1 MALLR
6 MSKVFVDEYD
16 AISANYDEA
25 VLAVMNARNNIRE
38 YFSGNIIHKDIS
50 VERPVEGSWMR
61 ISILGDRMTIYVRS
75 PEEVQLIEKF
85 LGRRMSDITAL
96 TNEYDDKFKEM
107 NNWFKPS
114 MDAAG
119 SKSELNIKLDL
130 AEYDMH
136 LASLKR
142 SLEYIRFLQG
152 LVDFREL
159 NG

>member
-16 AISANYDEA
+16 AISANYDDA
-25 VLAVMNARNNIRE
+25 VSAVMDARNKMRA
-38 YFSGNIIHKDIS
+38 YFSDNIIHKDIS
-50 VERPVEGSWMR
+50 VDRPEDGSWMR

-85 LGRRMSDITAL
+85 LGRRVSDITAL
-96 TNEYDDKFKEM
+96 ANDYDNKFKEM
-107 NNWFKPS
+107 DNWIKPS

-130 AEYDMH
+130 AEYEME
-136 LASLKR
+136 LTSIKR
-142 SLEYIRFLQG
+142 SLEYVRFLQG
-152 LVDFREL
+152 LVDYR
-159 NG
+159 NSIG